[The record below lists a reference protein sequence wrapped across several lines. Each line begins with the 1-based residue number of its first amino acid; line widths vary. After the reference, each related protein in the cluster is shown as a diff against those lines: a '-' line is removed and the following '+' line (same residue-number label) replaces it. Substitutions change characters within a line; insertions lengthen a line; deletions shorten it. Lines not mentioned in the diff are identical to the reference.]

1 MGKDTILLVLYIF
14 SLLKSHRKM
23 CHCLAELEVKIGI
36 PSLKQQEKSRL
47 TWSIL
52 YRTEASSQEH
62 NQYIMTNL
70 FSNTTDLTSH
80 ICSRIPDANHNHS
93 LPHKIVRILVLPT
106 MEILA
111 SELRDPCE
119 EG

>member
-1 MGKDTILLVLYIF
+1 
-14 SLLKSHRKM
+14 
-23 CHCLAELEVKIGI
+23 
-36 PSLKQQEKSRL
+36 
-47 TWSIL
+47 
-52 YRTEASSQEH
+52 
-62 NQYIMTNL
+62 MTNL